1 MDQALKPADAKTK
14 GEMLATFADL
24 LQDEE
29 PEVRLASTNQTS
41 KVYEGAGSKDLFE
54 ALVLPT

>member
-29 PEVRLASTNQTS
+29 PEVRLHPCASP
-41 KVYEGAGSKDLFE
+41 L
-54 ALVLPT
+54 